1 MLLASD
7 QDDPILTVWQYGLG
21 KTIAWNSDI
30 SGKWSSNYVGWS
42 DNIKLWQN
50 MINWTIE
57 KYESDNLTAEV
68 VQEGGKGVISVKA
81 EEADEQLETAAVI
94 VSPDMTNQ
102 EVALYPTGPGQYSGD
117 FDIKSQGA
125 YLIKVLQKKAGETI
139 GAASTGVSIQYSP
152 EYRLDQKNDN
162 IERLAKETGA
172 IYIENPE
179 DVYKGNMEDILGVVD
194 ITPFLLI
201 MAILIFLMDIALR
214 RLNLPLNKVE
224 EKITQLKSKYMPK
237 KKKPIMHTIKPKEEK
252 KPELIRP
259 PVKTE
264 ITEAPKVTKPKV
276 ESLDTSALLKNKK
289 NRES

>member
-1 MLLASD
+1 
-7 QDDPILTVWQYGLG
+7 
-21 KTIAWNSDI
+21 
-30 SGKWSSNYVGWS
+30 
-42 DNIKLWQN
+42 

-68 VQEGGKGVISVKA
+68 VQEGGKAVISVKA
-81 EEADEQLETAAVI
+81 ENENEQLETTALI

-102 EVALYPTGPGQYSGD
+102 EVALYPTVPGQYSGD
-117 FDIKSQGA
+117 FDIKNQGA
-125 YLIKVLQKKAGETI
+125 YLIKVLQKKNGETI

-172 IYIENPE
+172 IYIEKPE
-179 DVYKGNMEDILGVVD
+179 DVYKGKMEDILGVVD

-201 MAILIFLMDIALR
+201 MAILLFLIDIALR

-224 EKITQLKSKYMPK
+224 EKLAQIKAKYFVK
-237 KKKPIMHTIKPKEEK
+237 KKKPVMHTIKAKEKRNQEVEK
-252 KPELIRP
+252 P
-259 PVKTE
+259 PVQQQTDDNQKA
-264 ITEAPKVTKPKV
+264 ITKPKQKDKPKE

-289 NRES
+289 NRDS